1 MELLIWVIAI
11 AGAVT
16 SSAFAIA
23 MVYACYD
30 TIMTLSQEYRHKRQL
45 EEIIHWQAVKD
56 LLLNEDEYEDED
68 EE

>member
-45 EEIIHWQAVKD
+45 EEIRHLQMIKYM
-56 LLLNEDEYEDED
+56 LEDG
-68 EE
+68 EEIEEE